1 MLALFLEV
9 CRCVDSRH
17 PSVLRIIILN
27 LSSAWWLQRRGWAQT
42 IMELISPLLMMSLIV
57 WGWSMSEEQHFP
69 MEFPVNST
77 IPLASILKNEF
88 GTANSLLQLC
98 PLDVLLSKVN
108 QMLNSTHC
116 EIFVVHKN
124 SLFECHLS
132 IDCNNLGMFGQFPL
146 LVGQ

>member
-1 MLALFLEV
+1 M
-9 CRCVDSRH
+9 CRFQSPFSFVEKMFFD
-17 PSVLRIIILN
+17 

-77 IPLASILKNEF
+77 LPLAAILKNEF

-98 PLDVLLSKVN
+98 PPDRLLSKVN
-108 QMLNSTHC
+108 QMSNSTYC
-116 EIFVVHKN
+116 VQIADICGRQ
-124 SLFECHLS
+124 LAL
-132 IDCNNLGMFGQFPL
+132 
-146 LVGQ
+146 